1 MGYLFIAIALLAGA
15 TKGYCGK
22 KTSGYTE
29 NSKDAVAFSFLRM
42 IFCIVVGALVVATQ
56 GSIKYL
62 AAPLPII
69 LISALSGVTTSI
81 FVVSWLI
88 SVKKGSYTMIDV
100 FLMIGTLVPLLLGQ
114 ALFGEIIALKQWI
127 GFVILIIAVAIMCS
141 YNNTIKEKISPFS
154 MFLLIVCGV
163 SSGLADFSQKL
174 FVKQATEIPASVFNF
189 YTYVFSALTLLVFY
203 IYFSIK
209 QKGEE
214 KSGVQYNGKVFVY
227 IGIMAACLF
236 INSYF
241 KTLAAGYLDS
251 AKLYPLNQGLAL
263 VISLFMSSVLFK
275 EKLTAKSVFG
285 VALAFLGLLIINVL

>member
-1 MGYLFIAIALLAGA
+1 
-15 TKGYCGK
+15 
-22 KTSGYTE
+22 
-29 NSKDAVAFSFLRM
+29 
-42 IFCIVVGALVVATQ
+42 
-56 GSIKYL
+56 
-62 AAPLPII
+62 
-69 LISALSGVTTSI
+69 
-81 FVVSWLI
+81 
-88 SVKKGSYTMIDV
+88 
-100 FLMIGTLVPLLLGQ
+100 
-114 ALFGEIIALKQWI
+114 
-127 GFVILIIAVAIMCS
+127 
-141 YNNTIKEKISPFS
+141 